1 MQDLTVSLVQTQQ
14 FWEDKQRNFHHFEK
28 LLGNLG
34 PTDILVFPEMFHTG
48 FTMNT
53 QEMAESMDG
62 EGMQWLIHQARRL
75 ETAVVA
81 SLIIFEDGKYFNR
94 MVFITPGGDVHT
106 YDKRKL
112 FTLAK
117 EDEHYSPGSQNTIIQ
132 FKGWKILL
140 QVCYDLRFPEQCRNR
155 LNDLQVP
162 DYDVLLYV
170 ANWPSRRSLH
180 WKTLLQARAIENQS
194 YVIGVNRVGTD
205 ANGLEY
211 SGDSSV
217 IDALGTIQG
226 QLTDDEGIVRVVLR
240 HEELNETRTKLNF
253 LKDQ

>member
-1 MQDLTVSLVQTQQ
+1 MQDLAVSLVQTQQ
-14 FWEDKQRNFHHFEK
+14 FWEEKQQNFQHFEK
-28 LLGNLG
+28 LLENLE
-34 PTDILVFPEMFHTG
+34 PTDILIFPEMFHTG
-48 FTMNT
+48 FTMNA

-62 EGMQWLIHQARRL
+62 EGMQWLIHQAKRL
-75 ETAVVA
+75 ETAVAA

-94 MVFITPGGDVHT
+94 MVFIAPSGEVDT

-117 EDEHYSPGSQNTIIQ
+117 EDEHYSSGMKNTIITY
-132 FKGWKILL
+132 KGWKILL
-140 QVCYDLRFPEQCRNR
+140 QVCYDLRFPEQCRNKV
-155 LNDLQVP
+155 NDFQVP

-170 ANWPSRRSLH
+170 ANWPSRRRLH
-180 WKTLLQARAIENQS
+180 WKTLLQARAIENQC
-194 YVIGVNRVGTD
+194 YAIGVNRVGTD

-226 QLTDDEGIVRVVLR
+226 QLTNDEGIIRVVLR
-240 HEELNETRTKLNF
+240 QEELNETRTKLNF

>member
-1 MQDLTVSLVQTQQ
+1 MQDLAVSLVQTQQ
-14 FWEDKQRNFHHFEK
+14 FWEEKQQNFQHFEK
-28 LLGNLG
+28 LLENLE
-34 PTDILVFPEMFHTG
+34 PTDILIFPEMFHTG
-48 FTMNT
+48 FTMNA

-62 EGMQWLIHQARRL
+62 EGMQWLIHQAKRL
-75 ETAVVA
+75 ETAVAA

-94 MVFITPGGDVHT
+94 MVFIAPSGEVDT

-117 EDEHYSPGSQNTIIQ
+117 EDEHYSSGMKNTIINY
-132 FKGWKILL
+132 KGWKILL
-140 QVCYDLRFPEQCRNR
+140 QVCYDLRFPEQCRNKV
-155 LNDLQVP
+155 NDFQVP

-170 ANWPSRRSLH
+170 ANWPSRRRLH
-180 WKTLLQARAIENQS
+180 WKTLLQARAIENQC
-194 YVIGVNRVGTD
+194 YAIGVNRVGTD

-226 QLTDDEGIVRVVLR
+226 QLTNDEGIIRVVLR
-240 HEELNETRTKLNF
+240 QEELNETRTKLNF